1 LVLFI
6 SDQFDCLQE
15 PLWELHLHLKFQHL
29 SESPPPTKT
38 KSKDVT
44 PLGINQVQPEA
55 EVIFTNRVEP
65 ELGVVVAQSA
75 ACAG

>member
-1 LVLFI
+1 MIPAAPFLPALSASAE
-6 SDQFDCLQE
+6 SDF
-15 PLWELHLHLKFQHL
+15 H
-29 SESPPPTKT
+29 PPPPPHTKT

-55 EVIFTNRVEP
+55 EVIFTKRVEP
-65 ELGVVVAQSA
+65 ELEVVVAQSA